1 MTKPR
6 SARFVASIKFHLF
19 VFWNIAFGV
28 SKATRPDPLLPIA
41 VIDFFDV
48 TIVPNFCHEIYLRF
62 SALGGMPG
70 RTSWLLKSPN
80 KHLMVLE

>member
-28 SKATRPDPLLPIA
+28 SIATRPDPLFPIA
-41 VIDFFDV
+41 VIDNFDV
-48 TIVPNFCHEIYLRF
+48 TIIRNFWHEIYLRF

-70 RTSWLLKSPN
+70 RTSWLLKSPTRY
-80 KHLMVLE
+80 LTVLE

>member
-6 SARFVASIKFHLF
+6 SARFVAGIKFHLL

-28 SKATRPDPLLPIA
+28 AQTVWKKPFFPIA
-41 VIDFFDV
+41 VIDNFDV
-48 TIVPNFCHEIYLRF
+48 TIIRNFWHEIYLRF

-70 RTSWLLKSPN
+70 RTSWLLKSPRF
-80 KHLMVLE
+80 VLSELR